1 MKFKNG
7 CGKIE
12 TELQYSTKTRP
23 VRDQIYSYFV
33 KYLENGVTYKTSLYR
48 PVRSSD
54 ISTFSNQQFG
64 WKYFSESQLLNTY
77 FGQKW
82 CKPKVRASFKDVC
95 HSCPYSH
102 IAISM
107 SYLGQPHNCHKPLNP
122 KVCKCSSCG
131 QANFSSMESGLYIDG
146 IELSLPLEPDL
157 KIKAIPSELSRI
169 GCQH

>member
-23 VRDQIYSYFV
+23 VCDQIYSYFV

-64 WKYFSESQLLNTY
+64 
-77 FGQKW
+77 
-82 CKPKVRASFKDVC
+82 
-95 HSCPYSH
+95 
-102 IAISM
+102 
-107 SYLGQPHNCHKPLNP
+107 
-122 KVCKCSSCG
+122 
-131 QANFSSMESGLYIDG
+131 
-146 IELSLPLEPDL
+146 
-157 KIKAIPSELSRI
+157 
-169 GCQH
+169 

>member
-48 PVRSSD
+48 PVRSSH

-64 WKYFSESQLLNTY
+64 
-77 FGQKW
+77 
-82 CKPKVRASFKDVC
+82 
-95 HSCPYSH
+95 
-102 IAISM
+102 
-107 SYLGQPHNCHKPLNP
+107 
-122 KVCKCSSCG
+122 
-131 QANFSSMESGLYIDG
+131 
-146 IELSLPLEPDL
+146 
-157 KIKAIPSELSRI
+157 
-169 GCQH
+169 